1 MNKNDK
7 LLPVCPLCLREI
19 PPGVPQ
25 SLHHLIP
32 KLKGGKNGPT
42 ILVHHICHK
51 EIHAAISEG
60 ELAKKFN
67 SIETLKAHPRLS
79 KFLIGWLNV
88 RQIFYLRYQKKEKIN
103 SLSALYLKYDLIL
116 LIKKH
121 QVVYEPGLS
130 NFLL

>member
-1 MNKNDK
+1 MTFIAIIYYEKVICNLKYKLNLKEEFLDKNDK

-51 EIHAAISEG
+51 EIHATLTEG

-79 KFLIGWLNV
+79 KFFDWV
-88 RQIFYLRYQKKEKIN
+88 AKRP
-103 SLSALYLKYDLIL
+103 A
-116 LIKKH
+116 
-121 QVVYEPGLS
+121 
-130 NFLL
+130 NFLSKVPKKRKN

>member
-1 MNKNDK
+1 MIRNLKYKLNLREEFLDKNDK

-79 KFLIGWLNV
+79 KFFDWV
-88 RQIFYLRYQKKEKIN
+88 AKRP
-103 SLSALYLKYDLIL
+103 A
-116 LIKKH
+116 
-121 QVVYEPGLS
+121 
-130 NFLL
+130 NFLSKVPKKRKT

>member
-1 MNKNDK
+1 MNRNDK

-60 ELAKKFN
+60 ELAKKF
-67 SIETLKAHPRLS
+67 
-79 KFLIGWLNV
+79 
-88 RQIFYLRYQKKEKIN
+88 
-103 SLSALYLKYDLIL
+103 
-116 LIKKH
+116 
-121 QVVYEPGLS
+121 
-130 NFLL
+130 

>member
-1 MNKNDK
+1 MNKNEQ

-51 EIHAAISEG
+51 EIHAALSEG

-79 KFLIGWLNV
+79 KFFDWV
-88 RQIFYLRYQKKEKIN
+88 AKR
-103 SLSALYLKYDLIL
+103 
-116 LIKKH
+116 
-121 QVVYEPGLS
+121 PT
-130 NFLL
+130 NFLSKVPRKRKT